1 MEEMVAHKNSVW
13 SAHRVFLRTG
23 SEVLS
28 VLPIIGTWTGY
39 VLLGLVGT
47 LFGRTGA
54 SAFGD
59 GTTWQL
65 TSKAVCRLCAGSRQV
80 ALEGGP
86 YARRLRMRFSKS

>member
-28 VLPIIGTWTGY
+28 VLPIIGTWTGH

-47 LFGRTGA
+47 LFGRNRSLGVRRRHH
-54 SAFGD
+54 
-59 GTTWQL
+59 L
-65 TSKAVCRLCAGSRQV
+65 AVD
-80 ALEGGP
+80 LEGS
-86 YARRLRMRFSKS
+86 M